1 MPHLIVLAGP
11 NGAGKTTASKDLLEG
26 ALSVHEFVNA
36 DRIAQGLSAFDPESV
51 ALTSGRIMLERL
63 RDLAR
68 ERMNF
73 AFETTLA
80 SRSFAPWIKELKKSG
95 YEFHLVYYWLHS
107 PELAVGRV
115 AERVRLGGHHVEA
128 EVIRRRYD
136 GGLRNFFQLYRP
148 IADTWRF
155 FDNSPGAERQL
166 LAFRERGGPVVV
178 LERSAWD
185 QIEAQWSHG

>member
-80 SRSFAPWIKELKKSG
+80 SRSFAPWIKELKKSE
-95 YEFHLVYYWLHS
+95 YEFRLVYYWLRS
-107 PELAVGRV
+107 PELAVERV
-115 AERVRLGGHHVEA
+115 ADRIRFGGHHVPE
-128 EVIRRRYD
+128 EVIRRRYE

-148 IADTWRF
+148 MADTWRF
-155 FDNSPGAERQL
+155 FDNSYGGERRL
-166 LAFRERGGPVVV
+166 LASKEQGNPVAVFDHSV
-178 LERSAWD
+178 WT
-185 QIEAQWSHG
+185 QIEAQWGDG